1 MRCAGWI
8 IDWLPAGGLGQA
20 AHLPKRPDLS
30 GRQPKVFV
38 GMFATTQERYN
49 VRVSKLRNYYGL
61 NHSWPWTKWCDGTD
75 RAGFLPFAPL
85 WVGMTAFTKAFQ
97 HPVREASAE
106 IER

>member
-1 MRCAGWI
+1 MTCAGWI
-8 IDWLPAGGLGQA
+8 IDRLPARGA
-20 AHLPKRPDLS
+20 YVTT
-30 GRQPKVFV
+30 VFV

-61 NHSWPWTKWCDGTD
+61 NHPWPWTKWCDGTD
-75 RAGFLPFAPL
+75 RAGFLAPL
-85 WVGMTAFTKAFQ
+85 GMTAFTKAFQ